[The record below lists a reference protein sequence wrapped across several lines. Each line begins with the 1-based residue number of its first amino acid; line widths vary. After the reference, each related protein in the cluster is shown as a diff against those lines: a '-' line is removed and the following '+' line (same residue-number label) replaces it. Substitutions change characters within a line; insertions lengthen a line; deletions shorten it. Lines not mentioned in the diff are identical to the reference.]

1 MWNALFLKK
10 NIWNLYYVNR
20 VGHSILED
28 MLFPFSH
35 FKMLTR
41 TYSLSQAALK
51 DAKQSRDGEDGEI
64 SSLRSELQ
72 VKYSN
77 MLSIFIP

>member
-1 MWNALFLKK
+1 M
-10 NIWNLYYVNR
+10 NR
-20 VGHSILED
+20 LGHSILEE

-41 TYSLSQAALK
+41 TYSLSQVALK

-64 SSLRSELQ
+64 SSLRSELE

-77 MLSIFIP
+77 V